1 MIGLQRQ
8 KPWQQCKA
16 APTLPQVPELHFEGP
31 QSERLVT
38 FLRQWSG
45 RILQQVGG
53 EERQNCRLQ
62 LEDAVLR
69 LDQIV
74 KRSEYRKT
82 HGEVG
87 QGQGHRGPD
96 RSHESLLNA
105 LCASMYLRDRG
116 KLAETLDRTIKSL
129 PGGGGLVKGLGP
141 LADAPTI
148 SRSQIS
154 IDAALC
160 CYFRQVFESD
170 AWLLFLFADSSPQG
184 GLDWLISMCR
194 MIKLQDLRACVE
206 AASILQQSV
215 VTFRAASLEENFQ
228 RKTQER
234 ETQETLPSEA
244 DRPATGEA
252 SEASAQAEASSG
264 PTVAP
269 GEVLDFE
276 ERAAPPEK
284 TGRGSG
290 AAMTLRRKHPTGRK
304 APARS
309 LAAGDVG
316 SGRKTWHRPRLK
328 LHQRRA
334 GSAALKELLSG

>member
-1 MIGLQRQ
+1 MIGSQRQ
-8 KPWQQCKA
+8 KQWQQCKA

-184 GLDWLISMCR
+184 GLDWLMSMCR

-228 RKTQER
+228 RHRKERHRKPCHLKRIGPQQVRPVRPVLRLRLLQAQLWLLERFWILKSGQLRQKKQE
-234 ETQETLPSEA
+234 
-244 DRPATGEA
+244 
-252 SEASAQAEASSG
+252 
-264 PTVAP
+264 
-269 GEVLDFE
+269 E
-276 ERAAPPEK
+276 EAAP
-284 TGRGSG
+284 
-290 AAMTLRRKHPTGRK
+290 
-304 APARS
+304 
-309 LAAGDVG
+309 
-316 SGRKTWHRPRLK
+316 
-328 LHQRRA
+328 Q
-334 GSAALKELLSG
+334 